1 MFSIIKE
8 MKRLEERMEDT
19 LVDTFSLDTIVLY
32 SPPSMLPTPLICGNC
47 GGLKN
52 LSDDFMVSSFPSV
65 RSLPDQEIV
74 RIEYREALTPITP
87 YALTPVFEFPKIKPY
102 EPPIPRIEEFGIPDA
117 LEQFRSLHYKHPEP
131 MFETPRYTQHRIQEP
146 VFEMPSFELPKPT
159 FEFHE
164 IKPFEFKL
172 PEIPVYEPPRIPEI
186 KPFEIP
192 TFEFPEIK
200 PFEFKLPEI
209 PIYEPSRIPKIKPFD
224 FSKPAFEIKPY
235 EAPEVTFPSFGNIDI
250 NLTEIRK
257 KTPELQAYSILE
269 RYDFSGHKSGK
280 VGPHLSY
287 DFLKNDNDKDPFKI
301 PFGEKKHS
309 LGLEEFGIGKN
320 IIDDWKR
327 RN

>member
-159 FEFHE
+159 FEF
-164 IKPFEFKL
+164 
-172 PEIPVYEPPRIPEI
+172 
-186 KPFEIP
+186 
-192 TFEFPEIK
+192 PEIK

-209 PIYEPSRIPKIKPFD
+209 PIYEPPRIPKIKPFD

-327 RN
+327 RH

>member
-172 PEIPVYEPPRIPEI
+172 PEIP
-186 KPFEIP
+186 
-192 TFEFPEIK
+192 
-200 PFEFKLPEI
+200 
-209 PIYEPSRIPKIKPFD
+209 IYEPSRIPKIKPFD